1 VLKDEKRFSFAF
13 SGQLNTVLLNS
24 IYGKMRPQ
32 LNELRALLKERF
44 PQAHAAGRSAHDAVV
59 KTTAVETT
67 AVATSPPREVL
78 VTAQEVLH
86 PAPGTFTEVTS
97 PLSGYGS
104 ILTLTGLLLKSLG
117 RSHPTALVDG
127 KDSFEPTTL
136 PAALMPFL
144 LWVRCRNLG
153 EALRATDILVQDGNL
168 PIVVLDLQ
176 LIPESE
182 LRQTPGST
190 WQRLRM
196 TTAQSHVS
204 LVAFTPCQTIS
215 AAHIRFALQQRS
227 SLDLLE
233 RPMHEALGEIKAHR
247 VTRRSGSSPALP

>member
-1 VLKDEKRFSFAF
+1 MK
-13 SGQLNTVLLNS
+13 
-24 IYGKMRPQ
+24 PQ
-32 LNELRALLKERF
+32 LDELRALLKERF
-44 PQAHAAGRSAHDAVV
+44 PKAHAAGRSPHQALLSN
-59 KTTAVETT
+59 TPVETT
-67 AVATSPPREVL
+67 TVATMPPREGR
-78 VTAQEVLH
+78 VTAHEVLH

-104 ILTLTGLLLKSLG
+104 ILTLTGLLEQSLG

-127 KDSFEPTTL
+127 KDGFEPSTL
-136 PAALMPFL
+136 SAALMPFL
-144 LWVRCRNLG
+144 LWVRCKDLG
-153 EALRATDILVQDGNL
+153 EALRATDVLVQDGNL

-182 LRQTPGST
+182 LRQTPGSI

-233 RPMHEALGEIKAHR
+233 RSMHESLSEIKAYR
-247 VTRRSGSSPALP
+247 ITRRSGSSPALP